1 MQQNFEQNSQ
11 NFAPIK
17 CRILQFIERQSIN
30 REIFFK
36 KIGASKSNFAKSAL
50 KSEVSATIVSNIV
63 VQNPELSA
71 EWLITGEGQMLKN
84 EYSCKDMSS
93 IASDYTATYGKE
105 SESINDTIR
114 AKDEHIRDLQEQIRT
129 LNRQLE
135 ALITIV
141 EDLQKVHKKMEKST
155 P

>member
-17 CRILQFIERQSIN
+17 CRILQFIEIQSIN

-71 EWLITGEGQMLKN
+71 EWLLTGEGQMLKN
-84 EYSCKDMSS
+84 EYSCQDMSS
-93 IASDYTATYGKE
+93 IASDFTTPYGK
-105 SESINDTIR
+105 ESINDTIR

>member
-1 MQQNFEQNSQ
+1 MDKSLILSEIKKYKKFNSDKEFASYMGISPQNLAKWYERNTYDIDKVFNS
-11 NFAPIK
+11 F
-17 CRILQFIERQSIN
+17 
-30 REIFFK
+30 
-36 KIGASKSNFAKSAL
+36 
-50 KSEVSATIVSNIV
+50 
-63 VQNPELSA
+63 PELSA

-93 IASDYTATYGKE
+93 IASDYTATYGKK